1 MHAYPGTGND
11 AIMTVSRYQFHK
23 PSGDL
28 SMKHSAN
35 FLAIDLGASN
45 GRVVLGTWDGQRFD
59 LHELHRFA
67 NGPVNVLG
75 NLHWDP
81 LQLWAEIKI
90 GLARYGQQYSQPLTG
105 IGLDTWGVDF
115 ALLDKAGRMLGNPFH
130 YRDARTDGMMELA
143 FERAGRATIFRQTGI
158 QFMQI
163 NTLYQLLSMVA
174 RHDPQLAAAET
185 LLMTPDL
192 FNYWLTGRKAAE
204 YTIAST
210 SQMLDARR
218 RTWAGDLLETLNI
231 PANILPPV
239 VNAGTVLGELRS
251 DVARE
256 IGARGAP
263 QVIAVGSHDTAS
275 AVAAIPDLGPESVY
289 ISSGTWSLIG
299 VETAQPVLSDRALAL
314 NFTNEGGVAGDIRLL
329 KNSTGLWLLQES
341 RRQWQRDGHDY
352 SWDELLRLADQAPPF
367 RSLVDPDDREFLNPT
382 DMPAAIRSYCRRT
395 GQPEPDSV
403 GAVARCC
410 MESMALASRAVIDS
424 LETLLERRL
433 EVIRIVGGGSQNA
446 LLSQFTA
453 DACQRPVVAGPV
465 EATALG
471 NVMVQAV
478 ATGHID
484 DIAAGRRA
492 IASSIPLSSYAPAA
506 SVAAQWQDAF
516 GRFNALRQR

>member
-1 MHAYPGTGND
+1 
-11 AIMTVSRYQFHK
+11 
-23 PSGDL
+23 
-28 SMKHSAN
+28 MKHSAN

-45 GRVVLGTWDGQRFD
+45 GRVVLGCWDGQRFD

-75 NLHWDP
+75 SLHWDP
-81 LQLWAEIKI
+81 LRLWTEIKV
-90 GLARYGQQYSQPLTG
+90 GMARYGQQFSQPLAG

-115 ALLDKAGRMLGNPFH
+115 ALLDSAGRMLGNPYH
-130 YRDARTDGMMELA
+130 YRDARTDGVMELA
-143 FERAGRATIFRQTGI
+143 FERAERAAIFGRTGI

-163 NTLYQLLSMVA
+163 NTLYQLLSMVDTW
-174 RHDPQLAAAET
+174 DPQLDASET
-185 LLMTPDL
+185 LLMIPDL
-192 FNYWLTGRKAAE
+192 FNYWLTGRKVAE

-210 SQMLDARR
+210 SQMLDTRQ
-218 RTWAGDLLETLNI
+218 RTWASDLLDKLGI
-231 PANILPPV
+231 PSSILPPV
-239 VNAGTVLGELRS
+239 VDAGTILGNLLGE
-251 DVARE
+251 VASE

-299 VETAQPVLSDRALAL
+299 VETAEPVLSDRALAL

-352 SWDELLRLADQAPPF
+352 SWDELLRLAGEATPF
-367 RSLVDPDDREFLNPT
+367 GSLVDPDDREFLNPP

-395 GQPEPDSV
+395 GQGEPDSV

-446 LLSQFTA
+446 SLSQFTA

-471 NVMVQAV
+471 NVMVQAI

-484 DIAAGRRA
+484 HIAAGRSA
-492 IASSIPLSSYAPAA
+492 IASSIPLSSYTPAA
-506 SVAAQWQDAF
+506 SAAAQWQDAF
-516 GRFNALRQR
+516 GRFSALRQR

>member
-1 MHAYPGTGND
+1 
-11 AIMTVSRYQFHK
+11 
-23 PSGDL
+23 
-28 SMKHSAN
+28 MKHSAN

-45 GRVVLGTWDGQRFD
+45 GRVVLGCWDGQRFA

-75 NLHWDP
+75 SLHWDP
-81 LQLWAEIKI
+81 LRLWTEIKI
-90 GLARYGQQYSQPLTG
+90 GLVRYGQRYSQPLAG

-115 ALLDKAGRMLGNPFH
+115 ALLDKAGQMLGNPFH

-143 FERAGRATIFRQTGI
+143 FQRAGRAAIFRETGI

-163 NTLYQLLSMVA
+163 NTLYQLLSMVEA
-174 RHDPQLAAAET
+174 RDPQLHAAET

-192 FNYWLTGRKAAE
+192 FNYWLTGRKVAE

-218 RTWAGDLLETLNI
+218 RTWADDLLQTLGI
-231 PANILPPV
+231 PTGILPPV
-239 VNAGTVLGELRS
+239 VNAGTVLGGLRD
-251 DVARE
+251 DVASE
-256 IGARGAP
+256 IGAPGAP
-263 QVIAVGSHDTAS
+263 QVIAIGSHDTAS

-299 VETAQPVLSDRALAL
+299 VETAEPVLSERALAL

-329 KNSTGLWLLQES
+329 KNSTGLWLLQEC
-341 RRQWQRDGHDY
+341 RRQWQREGHDY
-352 SWDELLRLADQAPPF
+352 SWDELLRLAGEATPF
-367 RSLVDPDDREFLNPT
+367 RSLVDPDHRDFLNPP
-382 DMPAAIRSYCRRT
+382 DMPAAIRSYCRRS

-433 EVIRIVGGGSQNA
+433 EVIRIVGGGSQNGM
-446 LLSQFTA
+446 LSQFTA

-471 NVMVQAV
+471 NVMVQAI

-484 DIAAGRRA
+484 GIAAGRRA
-492 IASSIPLSSYAPAA
+492 VASSIPLVSYTPVSTA
-506 SVAAQWQDAF
+506 AAQWQDAF
-516 GRFNALRQR
+516 GRFSELRQR

>member
-1 MHAYPGTGND
+1 
-11 AIMTVSRYQFHK
+11 
-23 PSGDL
+23 
-28 SMKHSAN
+28 MKHTAN

-45 GRVVLGTWDGQRFD
+45 GRVVLGCWDGQRFD

-75 NLHWDP
+75 SLHWDP
-81 LQLWAEIKI
+81 LRLWTEIKV
-90 GLARYGQQYSQPLTG
+90 GMARYGQQFSQPLAG

-115 ALLDKAGRMLGNPFH
+115 ALLDSAGRMLGNPYH
-130 YRDARTDGMMELA
+130 YRDARTDGVMELA
-143 FERAGRATIFRQTGI
+143 FERAGRAAIFERTGI

-163 NTLYQLLSMVA
+163 NTLYQLLSMVDTW
-174 RHDPQLAAAET
+174 DPQLDAAET
-185 LLMTPDL
+185 LLMLPDL
-192 FNYWLTGRKAAE
+192 FNYWLTGRKVAE

-210 SQMLDARR
+210 SQMLDARQ
-218 RTWAGDLLETLNI
+218 RTWASDLLDRLGI
-231 PANILPPV
+231 PASILPPV
-239 VNAGTVLGELRS
+239 VGAGTILGNLLGE
-251 DVARE
+251 VASE

-299 VETAQPVLSDRALAL
+299 VETAEPVLSDRALAL

-352 SWDELLRLADQAPPF
+352 SWDELLRLAGEATPF
-367 RSLVDPDDREFLNPT
+367 GSLVDPDDREFLNPP

-410 MESMALASRAVIDS
+410 MESMALASRAVVDS

-471 NVMVQAV
+471 NVMVQAI

-492 IASSIPLSSYAPAA
+492 IASSIPLLRYAPTLAA
-506 SVAAQWQDAF
+506 TAQWQDAF
-516 GRFNALRQR
+516 GQFSELRQR

>member
-1 MHAYPGTGND
+1 
-11 AIMTVSRYQFHK
+11 
-23 PSGDL
+23 
-28 SMKHSAN
+28 MKHSAN

-45 GRVVLGTWDGQRFD
+45 GRVVLGCWDGQRFA

-75 NLHWDP
+75 SLHWDP
-81 LQLWAEIKI
+81 LRLWTEIKI
-90 GLARYGQQYSQPLTG
+90 GLVRYGQRYSQPLAG

-115 ALLDKAGRMLGNPFH
+115 ALLDKAGQMLGNPFH

-143 FERAGRATIFRQTGI
+143 FQRAGRAAIFRETGI

-163 NTLYQLLSMVA
+163 NTLYQLLSMVEA
-174 RHDPQLAAAET
+174 RDPQLHAAET

-192 FNYWLTGRKAAE
+192 FNYWLTGRKVAE

-218 RTWAGDLLETLNI
+218 RTWADDLLQTLGI
-231 PANILPPV
+231 PTGILPPV
-239 VNAGTVLGELRS
+239 VNAGTVLGGLRD
-251 DVARE
+251 DVASE
-256 IGARGAP
+256 IGAPGAP
-263 QVIAVGSHDTAS
+263 QVIAIGSHDTAS

-299 VETAQPVLSDRALAL
+299 VETAEPVLSERALAL

-329 KNSTGLWLLQES
+329 KNSTGLWLLQEC
-341 RRQWQRDGHDY
+341 RRQWQREGHDY
-352 SWDELLRLADQAPPF
+352 SWDELLRLAGEATPF
-367 RSLVDPDDREFLNPT
+367 RSLVDPDHRDFLNPP
-382 DMPAAIRSYCRRT
+382 DMPAAIRSYCRRS
-395 GQPEPDSV
+395 GQPEPDSA
-403 GAVARCC
+403 GATARCC

-433 EVIRIVGGGSQNA
+433 EVIRIVGGGSQNGM
-446 LLSQFTA
+446 LVQFTA

-471 NVMVQAV
+471 NVMVQAI

-484 DIAAGRRA
+484 GIAAGRRA
-492 IASSIPLSSYAPAA
+492 VASSIPLVSYTPA
-506 SVAAQWQDAF
+506 STAAGQWQDAF
-516 GRFNALRQR
+516 GRFSELRQR